1 MPKSNVR
8 KQADYTPPP
17 PKRVRR
23 EPRVQS
29 WVGPIMVTLFLV
41 GLAWIVVYYVSQS
54 NYPIGS
60 FGDWN
65 LAIGLALIA
74 GGFIAAT
81 KWK

>member
-17 PKRVRR
+17 PKRVRS

-29 WVGPIMVTLFLV
+29 WVGPIMVGFFLI
-41 GLAWIVVYYVSQS
+41 GLAWIVVYYVTQS
-54 NYPIGS
+54 KYPIPPID
-60 FGDWN
+60 DWN
-65 LAIGLALIA
+65 LAIGLLFIA
-74 GGFIAAT
+74 AGFVAAT